1 MRYLYIYYLSISR
14 DSFITAVCKA
24 SLPPHYTLSVL
35 KATPSTQLVSGAAH
49 PGDAGSDGGGGGATG
64 GAGHWEGGG
73 GDYRHQV
80 RPINMVNMV
89 RFREIN
95 LFSRNPDI
103 GIHEFCE

>member
-1 MRYLYIYYLSISR
+1 
-14 DSFITAVCKA
+14 VCKA

-49 PGDAGSDGGGGGATG
+49 PGDAGSDGGSGGGATA

-80 RPINMVNMV
+80 RPVVQLILINENMVSFV
-89 RFREIN
+89 SEKIN
-95 LFSRNPDI
+95 FFS
-103 GIHEFCE
+103 GT

>member
-1 MRYLYIYYLSISR
+1 
-14 DSFITAVCKA
+14 VCKA

-49 PGDAGSDGGGGGATG
+49 PGDAGSDGGGSGGATA

-80 RPINMVNMV
+80 RPVNAV
-89 RFREIN
+89 NFDQRKYVPFPRK
-95 LFSRNPDI
+95 
-103 GIHEFCE
+103 